1 MLFST
6 CLSGVLH
13 IRPCHCCTRVG
24 SATWPP
30 RPSKYG
36 HVVWK
41 IQAISLMVV
50 GLFPC
55 LPLLRTKSTST
66 NYTTFP
72 SSSVV
77 FGDILPSLSF
87 LQLELDFDR
96 SCGLDLTLPIPIHDR
111 FPAYFFPIQLELDIQ
126 HSCGLDLFPSQTW
139 FSRFSAQICPLSASK
154 IEHDLLRNWNLNSKH
169 VDEATLSCLMNFPVL
184 LRPFN
189 GHAAVIHPSSSE
201 WYLCR
206 ANSEY
211 MLLPPGWWC
220 NVYPFDD
227 PFELDDHIQWP
238 QPFSERYPH
247 CLQ

>member
-1 MLFST
+1 MHFCIASDDFDSKHARCHPITFLACDSLHYATLPQPPAYPACLRRGPSPHHPLCLSNRPTHPPHQMLFST

-87 LQLELDFDR
+87 LQLELDCDR
-96 SCGLDLTLPIPIHDR
+96 SCGLDLTLPIPIHDQ
-111 FPAYFFPIQLELDIQ
+111 FSAYFFPIQLELDIQ
-126 HSCGLDLFPSQTW
+126 HSCGLDLFPSQT
-139 FSRFSAQICPLSASK
+139 
-154 IEHDLLRNWNLNSKH
+154 
-169 VDEATLSCLMNFPVL
+169 
-184 LRPFN
+184 
-189 GHAAVIHPSSSE
+189 
-201 WYLCR
+201 
-206 ANSEY
+206 
-211 MLLPPGWWC
+211 
-220 NVYPFDD
+220 
-227 PFELDDHIQWP
+227 
-238 QPFSERYPH
+238 
-247 CLQ
+247 